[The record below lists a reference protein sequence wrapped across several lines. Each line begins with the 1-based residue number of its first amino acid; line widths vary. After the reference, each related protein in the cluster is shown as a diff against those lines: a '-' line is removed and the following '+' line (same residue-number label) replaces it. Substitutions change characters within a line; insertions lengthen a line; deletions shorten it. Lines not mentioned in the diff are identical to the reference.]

1 MGILN
6 LSPDSF
12 YDGKKNITD
21 SFLEEKLKNFIY
33 SDILDIG
40 AESTKPF
47 SNPVSVEEEIK
58 RLSVFIDIKKN
69 TDKILSIDSYKY
81 NVIKYAL
88 DNGFHIINDIS
99 GGGDRN
105 RNMGLAADYNV
116 PIVIMHMQG
125 TPETMQVKPKYN
137 NLIDDILNFF
147 EIKIKSMKDDF
158 NLSDN
163 QIIID
168 PGIGFGKSREDNYS
182 IIDNIYK
189 FKKFGFPVLIGL
201 SRKSFLS
208 INRDEPKDRKI
219 ISLQMQSIALYN
231 GADCIRTHDVNDT
244 YNSLRIIDRFKK

>member
-99 GGGDRN
+99 GGGDKN

>member
-12 YDGKKNITD
+12 YDGEKNITH
-21 SFLEEKLKNFIY
+21 SFLEEKLKQNIY
-33 SDILDIG
+33 SDIIDIG
-40 AESTKPF
+40 AESSRPF
-47 SNPVSVEEEIK
+47 SDPVSVKDEIE
-58 RLSVFIDIKKN
+58 RLSVFVDMKKN

-81 NVIKYAL
+81 DVIKYAL

-105 RNMGLAADYNV
+105 CNMGLAADYNV

-125 TPETMQVKPKYN
+125 TPKTMQVKPKYK
-137 NLIDDILNFF
+137 NLIDDMLNFF
-147 EIKIKSMKDDF
+147 EIKIKAMKDDF

-163 QIIID
+163 QIILD

-201 SRKSFLS
+201 SRNSFLS
-208 INRDEPKDRKI
+208 INDDKPKDRKI
-219 ISLQMQSIALYN
+219 TSLQMQSIALYN